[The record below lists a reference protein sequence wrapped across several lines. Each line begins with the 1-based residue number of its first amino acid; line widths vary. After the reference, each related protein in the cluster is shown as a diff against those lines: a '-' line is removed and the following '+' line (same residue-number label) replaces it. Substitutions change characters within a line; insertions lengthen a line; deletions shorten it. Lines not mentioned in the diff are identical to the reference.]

1 MLLPGVAASH
11 LMPLHFLPFS
21 HTCKTG
27 EPSKTCANPAIQ
39 AVFGSVHRYSLADFM
54 TLYLTSNA
62 SEFFSYHM
70 SISAFGPNPFTTRF
84 LWAQIAGLMPVLRII
99 L

>member
-62 SEFFSYHM
+62 SEFFSYRM
-70 SISAFGPNPFTTRF
+70 SISAFEPNPFTTRF